1 MNIYKISIIFI
12 LLQGFIFSIHSSYSQ
27 VKSPDIKPK
36 TTPTSLTKAQL
47 EIDSLNNV
55 IINFKEAYERA
66 LKINKG
72 KDSLLDELDV
82 KIEKTRHLNNDLE
95 RKLTGYKGDN
105 LKLDQSNRILI
116 IFNAIVG
123 VLLLTTLIWFLR
135 NIGRKKSPAKINP
148 AASGEPSAVS
158 NIKSQS
164 PSKNDHQ
171 YFDMKL
177 EQLEKLGALKEKG
190 VLNEEEF
197 SRQKQQILG
206 NG

>member
-1 MNIYKISIIFI
+1 MNRKEKISTVTLFF
-12 LLQGFIFSIHSSYSQ
+12 LYVFNFGNFTYAQ
-27 VKSPDIKPK
+27 VKNPVVK
-36 TTPTSLTKAQL
+36 TSLVSLTKAEA

-55 IINFKEAYERA
+55 IVQIKEGYEKA
-66 LKINKG
+66 LKINQG
-72 KDSLLDELDV
+72 KDSLIDELDG
-82 KIEKTRHLNNDLE
+82 KILKTQQVNNDLE
-95 RKLTGYKGDN
+95 RKLAGYKGDN

-135 NIGRKKSPAKINP
+135 NIGRKKSPGTSKP
-148 AASGEPSAVS
+148 APFNESSSSS
-158 NIKSQS
+158 NLKTPTS
-164 PSKNDHQ
+164 SKNDHQ
-171 YFDMKL
+171 YFDLKL

-197 SRQKQQILG
+197 NRQKQQILG